1 MTSKTPTLAKR
12 IWTDLSKIN
21 VNEHIELKGKLSYLS
36 WTWAWQTMMEHYP
49 DTYYFF
55 EDRKFDDG
63 TVEVTCVMTVH
74 EGEDSVSRVMWLPV
88 MDHKNRAI
96 PNPDARAI
104 SDAKMRCLVKT
115 LGVLGL
121 GLYIFQGTDLP
132 SAEKEAQ
139 NQPINA
145 DEAKTLEK
153 LIVET
158 ETDVAK
164 FLAFYKINLIL
175 ELPASKYAQAHNM
188 LTKKLGGAA

>member
-12 IWTDLSKIN
+12 IWDDLSKIN
-21 VNEHIELKGKLSYLS
+21 VNQHVELKGNLSYLS

-49 DTYYFF
+49 DSYYFF

-63 TVEVTCVMTVH
+63 TVEVTCVLTVH

-104 SDAKMRCLVKT
+104 SDAKMRCLVKA
-115 LGVLGL
+115 LSLYGL
-121 GLYIFQGTDLP
+121 GIYIFAGSDLP
-132 SAEKEAQ
+132 AAEKDAQ
-139 NQPINA
+139 NQPINT

-153 LIVET
+153 LIKDT

-164 FLAFYKINLIL
+164 FLAFYKINLIS
-175 ELPASKYAQAHNM
+175 ELPASKYAQAYNM